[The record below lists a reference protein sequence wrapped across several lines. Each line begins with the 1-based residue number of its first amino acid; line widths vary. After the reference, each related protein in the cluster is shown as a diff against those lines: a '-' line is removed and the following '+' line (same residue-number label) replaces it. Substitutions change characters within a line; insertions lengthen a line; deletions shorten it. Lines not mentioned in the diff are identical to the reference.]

1 MEYLPPALTIEETP
15 PPVNNYYQKDS
26 YLPPIIITGRSLT
39 FIRQRD
45 NVAVIKSQERRK
57 ALMMDTLKK
66 AVLMG
71 AGLAVLT
78 TEKMKEFFDEMVK
91 KGELTEKEAREAFNE
106 WREKSRQAKKDLE
119 TRIEGAVNKVMA
131 RANIPTRQELEEL
144 KERLAK
150 LEGGQGQ

>member
-1 MEYLPPALTIEETP
+1 
-15 PPVNNYYQKDS
+15 
-26 YLPPIIITGRSLT
+26 LT